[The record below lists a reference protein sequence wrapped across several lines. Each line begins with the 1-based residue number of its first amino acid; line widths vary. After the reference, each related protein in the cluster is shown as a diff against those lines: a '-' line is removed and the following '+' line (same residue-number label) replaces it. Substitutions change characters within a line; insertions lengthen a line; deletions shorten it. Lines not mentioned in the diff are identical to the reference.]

1 MTIEPGMFAKSKAGR
16 DKGCIYVIIDVN
28 AEYIYLADGAKRT
41 VRRRKRKNPKHL
53 QIIKKAASPSTT
65 DDETIRSVIN
75 RYSRLDTNENSKVT
89 NVQED

>member
-41 VRRRKRKNPKHL
+41 VRPE
-53 QIIKKAASPSTT
+53 KAKESKASADYKEGGKSFHY
-65 DDETIRSVIN
+65 R
-75 RYSRLDTNENSKVT
+75 
-89 NVQED
+89 

>member
-1 MTIEPGMFAKSKAGR
+1 MILEPGMLAKSKAGR

-53 QIIKKAASPSTT
+53 QIIKKADSPSTT

-75 RYSRLDTNENSKVT
+75 RYSRLDTNENSKVP